1 MKKKTIAMILA
12 TVFCLALLGCGQS
25 ASSVSAPAESTQ
37 EATSAEPVAA
47 ESKEP
52 VEIEFIQWWG
62 SEGGGDFL
70 NDLVGKFHEENP
82 YITVKLTT
90 LPFGDVKNQVVASQA
105 TGLVPDVI
113 GMNPPWT
120 REFFDL
126 GILEPLDAYI
136 AADSSF
142 DLDSH
147 FQASFSK
154 IEGHSY
160 LAPIDATAFFLFYNK
175 DMFNEAGVE
184 PPTTWQ
190 ELVDCAVAI
199 TNKDI
204 NRYGIT
210 FTMSET
216 EAANGSILNFYPLL
230 YALNGRTFIDGK
242 YVANSDEMLKAFT
255 LLSDLY
261 NSGSILPGTT
271 TRSEAQTVEEF
282 AAGNAGMMISHNG
295 HILTVAN
302 RNPELNYG
310 IIPIPSY
317 DGTGTPDLR
326 HHGWDVGISATSEHK
341 EEAWKFISFMLRED
355 NLTEM
360 CNQML
365 KVPAMYGVEVNYL
378 DQYPVIADAIQYMNE
393 LTMVEELMMMPKASA
408 CWVELTKAGSA
419 VLQGVMTPA
428 EATETVQ
435 AAWNEILGQ

>member
-1 MKKKTIAMILA
+1 MKKIVALMLVA
-12 TVFCLALLGCGQS
+12 VFCLALFGCGKSETPS
-25 ASSVSAPAESTQ
+25 AAPAEK
-37 EATSAEPVAA
+37 EVAA
-47 ESKEP
+47 GEP
-52 VEIEFIQWWG
+52 AVAQETVEIEFIQWWA
-62 SEGGGDFL
+62 SEGGGEYL
-70 NDLVGKFHEENP
+70 NGLIERFEAENP
-82 YITVKLTT
+82 NIKVKLTT
-90 LPFGDVKNQVVASQA
+90 LPFGDVKTQVVASQA
-105 TGLVPDVI
+105 TGMVPDVI

-120 REFFDL
+120 REFYDL
-126 GILEPLDAYI
+126 GILAPLDDLM

-142 DLDSH
+142 DKSRH
-147 FQASFSK
+147 FQASFTE
-154 IEGHSY
+154 IDGHSY

-175 DMFNEAGVE
+175 DMFEEAGIE
-184 PPTTWQ
+184 PPSTWK

-204 NRYGIT
+204 NQYGIT

-216 EAANGSILNFYPLL
+216 EAANGSILNFYPML
-230 YALNGRTFIDGK
+230 YALNGRTFVDGK
-242 YVANSDEMLKAFT
+242 YVANSNEMLTAFT

-261 NSGSILPGTT
+261 NNNCILPGTT

-302 RNPELNYG
+302 RNPDLNYG

-341 EEAWKFISFMLRED
+341 EEAWKFISFMLREE
-355 NLTEM
+355 NLTQM
-360 CNQML
+360 CNEML

-378 DQYPVIADAIQYMNE
+378 DKYPVIEDAITYMND
-393 LTMVEELMMMPKASA
+393 LDMVEELMMMPKASA

-419 VLQGVMTPA
+419 VLQGVMTPG
-428 EATETVQ
+428 EATEAVQ
-435 AAWNEILGQ
+435 AAWDNILAQ